1 MHSTKIAFNSR
12 WQLRQQSRRPTKP
25 AALPC
30 PPYVPFSWTA
40 IVGSSNG
47 GEVLMI
53 RVLHLRPHPSAQEK
67 GGRPVRPRK
76 NSAREKVF
84 LRPRSAYRAF
94 PCGKRKAPT
103 PPPMCRGQGGALLFS
118 ADAAEGR
125 GRRRHVR

>member
-30 PPYVPFSWTA
+30 PPYAPFSWTA
-40 IVGSSNG
+40 IVGLSNG

-76 NSAREKVF
+76 NSAREK
-84 LRPRSAYRAF
+84 AF
-94 PCGKRKAPT
+94 
-103 PPPMCRGQGGALLFS
+103 F
-118 ADAAEGR
+118 AASFRVSRFPLWKKE
-125 GRRRHVR
+125 